1 MQTHPTEFVEAKISE
16 IDISDNRSLVEENVL
31 QLMKSITKL
40 GQIVNIIV
48 KKNGSTWRLVAGGH
62 RVEAMKRLG
71 FETIKANV
79 FEGTD
84 EKLVQLHENTIRAN
98 LRFVHKIEAAKWIQE
113 NMANPVGKRISQNR
127 GKLEDA
133 MEESGVSHGFGKPP
147 AHTEDLVV
155 EHGIF
160 NNKETY
166 RQAIKVYKECIP
178 EVFPLIDAGAVS
190 IYYAFNNIIPVPKKK
205 QKSLLHDIGVDAS
218 VDRSLV
224 RNKIKDRLKKQ
235 RKEDAGIPENPD
247 IDPIYNVLRVSPDW
261 EKDTMP
267 FLFDLP
273 IRDYISD
280 VGVLF
285 LECPNTRLSD
295 AFELCR
301 KWGLTYKAS
310 VTVYNAKQPLKTRAF
325 QSQVTPEFI
334 DTTSYHILIAQA
346 DPAICGATITN
357 IMAVYNKQH
366 PDTAMADIINQMCT
380 CDRDM
385 KLDLTSDTP
394 RTGWKIWKID
404 YANNTDKQ

>member
-133 MEESGVSHGFGKPP
+133 MEESGVSLGFGKLP

-285 LECPNTRLSD
+285 LECPNTRLGD

>member
-1 MQTHPTEFVEAKISE
+1 
-16 IDISDNRSLVEENVL
+16 
-31 QLMKSITKL
+31 
-40 GQIVNIIV
+40 
-48 KKNGSTWRLVAGGH
+48 
-62 RVEAMKRLG
+62 
-71 FETIKANV
+71 
-79 FEGTD
+79 
-84 EKLVQLHENTIRAN
+84 
-98 LRFVHKIEAAKWIQE
+98 
-113 NMANPVGKRISQNR
+113 
-127 GKLEDA
+127 
-133 MEESGVSHGFGKPP
+133 
-147 AHTEDLVV
+147 
-155 EHGIF
+155 
-160 NNKETY
+160 
-166 RQAIKVYKECIP
+166 
-178 EVFPLIDAGAVS
+178 
-190 IYYAFNNIIPVPKKK
+190 
-205 QKSLLHDIGVDAS
+205 
-218 VDRSLV
+218 
-224 RNKIKDRLKKQ
+224 
-235 RKEDAGIPENPD
+235 
-247 IDPIYNVLRVSPDW
+247 
-261 EKDTMP
+261 MP